1 LSDTEHYDAAYT
13 DTSSPWLETRMNSDI
28 ALIQARNRFMHAHAP
43 CRGNTYKLTLSVG
56 SACLAEPTSHFFH
69 QVSIAALF
77 TRRRSPPRWRF
88 HRISLG
94 RLFVERWQARQ
105 RFTLCEDASC
115 RCRNASAAA
124 SWKCC
129 VLHPART
136 SDKFV
141 VSRDTAVMWQ
151 YTLPNGNACCYHCFG
166 LWTGLHRHC
175 LLSTPPTQQ
184 QECGK
189 G

>member
-1 LSDTEHYDAAYT
+1 VIVVVRHRTLRCRPYRHLQPLAQRKHDSSDT
-13 DTSSPWLETRMNSDI
+13 

-136 SDKFV
+136 SDK
-141 VSRDTAVMWQ
+141 SS
-151 YTLPNGNACCYHCFG
+151 ACC
-166 LWTGLHRHC
+166 L
-175 LLSTPPTQQ
+175 P
-184 QECGK
+184 
-189 G
+189 